1 MKKDQSIQRAVYA
14 IIGPTASG
22 KTSLSLELAR
32 LLDAEIINCDSRQI
46 YKHIQIATCA
56 PTKQELKEVKHYFVN
71 ELELDEEFSAGEFA
85 KRAKNRIKDIFKRK
99 KKALIVG
106 GSGLYLRAL
115 IDGFYEDEISDA
127 EIRAEL
133 NHKLES
139 KGREVLYKELMKVDP
154 ETAAKMDSGKT
165 RRVIRALEV
174 FYASGKKISDL
185 QVVNV
190 KPDFNTMQAGLMFRR
205 PVLYKRIND
214 RVDMMIKNGLL
225 EEVKKLQE
233 KGYSYKT
240 HNSLNTVGIKEVFMY
255 FEGALS
261 MQEMTDLIKMNSRR
275 YAKRQMTWFRKD
287 KRVKWVNM
295 EELQGNVGAISYILN
310 ECYK

>member
-1 MKKDQSIQRAVYA
+1 MKKDQSIQKAVYA
-14 IIGPTASG
+14 IVGPTASG
-22 KTSLSLELAR
+22 KTGLSIELAR

-56 PTKQELKEVKHYFVN
+56 PTKLELKEIKHYFVN
-71 ELELDEEFSAGEFA
+71 ELELDEDFSAGEFA
-85 KRAKNRIKDIFKRK
+85 KRAKQKIKDILKRK
-99 KKALIVG
+99 KKVLIVG
-106 GSGLYLRAL
+106 GSGLYLKAL
-115 IDGFYEDEISDA
+115 IEGFYEDEISDA
-127 EIRAEL
+127 EIRSEL
-133 NHKLES
+133 NRKLES

-154 ETAAKMDSGKT
+154 ETASKMDSGKT

-185 QVVNV
+185 QKINT
-190 KPDFNTMQAGLMFRR
+190 KPEFSTIQAGLYYHR

-214 RVDMMIKNGLL
+214 RVDIMIKNGLL
-225 EEVKKLQE
+225 DEVKKLQD

-240 HNSLNTVGIKEVFMY
+240 HNSLNTVGIKEVFMH

-261 MQEMTDLIKMNSRR
+261 LQEMTDMIKMNSRR

-287 KRVKWVNM
+287 KHIKWVDM
-295 EELQGNVGAISYILN
+295 DELQGNIGAISYMLN
-310 ECYK
+310 ECFR